1 MVIATVTVDTV
12 DEVKEGIRKKKERGK
27 EKVKDRMTK
36 KVGREGEEERER
48 DDVSLSYFI
57 TFTRSLAAVQTE
69 PSSVQRVLNRPRSF
83 RESIGGIRVRIMIEQ
98 LFPEY
103 RIVKNARSS
112 DV

>member
-48 DDVSLSYFI
+48 RR
-57 TFTRSLAAVQTE
+57 FT
-69 PSSVQRVLNRPRSF
+69 
-83 RESIGGIRVRIMIEQ
+83 
-98 LFPEY
+98 
-103 RIVKNARSS
+103 
-112 DV
+112 